1 MSAWL
6 EEPTREEVG
15 LAKLKVEEK
24 STRDE
29 IVAQE
34 LGLESTREAAGA
46 NTQKLK
52 QPLSKEKGLEL
63 KAEEK

>member
-6 EEPTREEVG
+6 EEPTRQEVG

-24 STRDE
+24 SMRDE

-46 NTQKLK
+46 NTQKPK
-52 QPLSKEKGLEL
+52 QPLSKEKEL

>member
-46 NTQKLK
+46 NTQKPK

>member
-24 STRDE
+24 SMRDE
-29 IVAQE
+29 IVVQE

-46 NTQKLK
+46 NTQKPK
-52 QPLSKEKGLEL
+52 QPLLKEKELE
-63 KAEEK
+63 AEEK

>member
-6 EEPTREEVG
+6 EEPTSEEVG

-24 STRDE
+24 LTRDG

-34 LGLESTREAAGA
+34 LGLESTKEAAGA
-46 NTQKLK
+46 NTQKPK
-52 QPLSKEKGLEL
+52 QPLSKEKEL